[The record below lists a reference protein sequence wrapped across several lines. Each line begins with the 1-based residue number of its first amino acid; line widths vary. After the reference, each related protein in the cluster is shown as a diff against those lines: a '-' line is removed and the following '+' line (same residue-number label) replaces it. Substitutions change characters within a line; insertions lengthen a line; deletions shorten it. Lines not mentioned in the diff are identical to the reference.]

1 MLKKKNPH
9 KISFVVFTILRFAVI
24 AVLLR
29 QIHIHNYE
37 SAFLCVLTLLLLYIP
52 SWIQMKLHME
62 FPQPLEITLF
72 CFIFAAEILGEV
84 NCFYEKIPQW
94 DTVLHTING
103 FLMAAI
109 GFSMVMLLNGR
120 KNVAF
125 ELSPFYLAVTAFCF
139 SMTIGV
145 MWEFFE
151 FGMDTF
157 FHTDM
162 QKDTVVQNV
171 YSVMLNYGASNRV
184 VAVERIRD
192 VTVNGRN
199 WELGGYLDIGLVDT
213 MKDLFVNFIGAVVFS
228 LIGFLCCSGRK
239 PWRIIMLAFVP
250 QKNIKQ
256 NTL

>member
-1 MLKKKNPH
+1 MQMLKKKNPH

-145 MWEFFE
+145 CGSFSSLEWIPFFI
-151 FGMDTF
+151 
-157 FHTDM
+157 
-162 QKDTVVQNV
+162 
-171 YSVMLNYGASNRV
+171 RICR
-184 VAVERIRD
+184 RIR
-192 VTVNGRN
+192 
-199 WELGGYLDIGLVDT
+199 
-213 MKDLFVNFIGAVVFS
+213 
-228 LIGFLCCSGRK
+228 
-239 PWRIIMLAFVP
+239 
-250 QKNIKQ
+250 
-256 NTL
+256 